1 MENTDNSHDFRN
13 EKEGDNTLLA
23 DIRNMLAVLVSIFAL
38 QFLALLWVIFHFTRL
53 VIAP

>member
-1 MENTDNSHDFRN
+1 METDN
-13 EKEGDNTLLA
+13 ELLK
-23 DIRNMLAVLVSIFAL
+23 DIRNMFGVLVAIAAF

>member
-1 MENTDNSHDFRN
+1 MNEMEDDKTQLEEIKNI
-13 EKEGDNTLLA
+13 LA
-23 DIRNMLAVLVSIFAL
+23 IIASILAL